1 MKIIKIISEKMGQNN
16 YLVVHENDAILID
29 GSAYVNQVEEN
40 LKLFNGAKLQ
50 AIFLT
55 HCHFDHIFELDNL
68 IAKYNCPVYIH
79 NSGKAS
85 LYKEDENMSILD
97 NPFKIKTKK
106 GIKTFKDCDEIVV
119 GDISVLCFNT
129 PGHTLD
135 SACFLIEDNLFT
147 GDTLFK
153 VGVGRFD
160 LFGGDEGQLK
170 ISLER
175 IKNSLSKDVNTF
187 YPGHG
192 ANFDREEM
200 LYNIE
205 HYLGE

>member
-1 MKIIKIISEKMGQNN
+1 MKIIKIISEKFGQNN
-16 YLVVHENDAILID
+16 YLVVKDQTAILVD
-29 GSAYVNQVEEN
+29 GSAYVNQLEEN
-40 LKLFNGAKLQ
+40 LKLFNGVKLQ
-50 AIFLT
+50 GILLT
-55 HCHFDHIFELDNL
+55 HCHFDHILELDNL
-68 IAKYNCPVYIH
+68 ISKYDCPVYIH
-79 NSGKAS
+79 KSGKSS

-106 GIKTFKDCDEIVV
+106 GIKTFNDSDEITIGNIV
-119 GDISVLCFNT
+119 IKCFNT

-135 SACFLIEDNLFT
+135 SSCFLIEDNLFT

-175 IKNSLSKDVNTF
+175 IKDILSVNVNSF

-192 ANFDREEM
+192 SNFNKEEM
-200 LYNIE
+200 VYNIE
-205 HYLGE
+205 HYLGD